1 MAPEVLQSQEYD
13 GKADIW
19 SLGITAI
26 ELAMGEPPHANV
38 HPMRAIFMIPNSDPP
53 TLPEPHKWS
62 KDFNDFL
69 KVCLQKDP
77 AKRPSADQLLKSSSF
92 ILKGKSKKII
102 ADLVDQCLPEI
113 DDYREQE
120 AKDAEGKEQ
129 GDEATL
135 GSDISTLQESNTMVS
150 GNRGDET
157 GEFDSGTMVPA
168 KKTAGGKTG
177 KSPVV
182 DDDDDDGPQY
192 GTMVQKKGANDGT
205 VIVGNKGNN
214 DMRGTTSAPKQGQTP
229 AYMNSVKGSDAKTPA
244 KQPAQQAAGT
254 KPNGTSG
261 AQARPGDRKDQ
272 FNLYYKTGK
281 MDVPAD
287 ATLMEL
293 RQQLIELNNAYDEEM
308 NALEKF
314 YAEKRK
320 TLQSLIAKKEK
331 EEALAKAAQKQGKK

>member
-1 MAPEVLQSQEYD
+1 
-13 GKADIW
+13 
-19 SLGITAI
+19 
-26 ELAMGEPPHANV
+26 MGEPPHANV

-77 AKRPSADQLLKSSSF
+77 AKRPSAETLLKSSAF
-92 ILKGKSKKII
+92 ITKAKSKKII

-113 DDYREQE
+113 DEYREQE
-120 AKDAEGKEQ
+120 AKEADGKE

-135 GSDISTLQESNTMVS
+135 GSDISTLQESNTIVS
-150 GNRGDET
+150 GSKNDDTGD
-157 GEFDSGTMVPA
+157 FDSGTMVPA
-168 KKTAGGKTG
+168 KKSAGNKT
-177 KSPVV
+177 KVPQV
-182 DDDDDDGPQY
+182 DEDEDDGPQY
-192 GTMVQKKGANDGT
+192 GTMVQKKPTNDST
-205 VIVGNKGNN
+205 IIVGNNVKQE
-214 DMRGTTSAPKQGQTP
+214 MRGTTSAPKKGETP
-229 AYMNSVKGSDAKTPA
+229 AYMSSVKSNDPRSPA
-244 KQPAQQAAGT
+244 KQPAQPANNQA

-261 AQARPGDRKDQ
+261 AAGRGAGDRKDQ

-331 EEALAKAAQKQGKK
+331 EEALAKAAQKGKK